1 MAPIIRAV
9 LSNLIGK
16 EDAKDIEIISN
27 DVTIHPDGTWALK
40 YRHPTRLPFPP
51 LQFSK

>member
-9 LSNLIGK
+9 LSNLVGE

-27 DVTIHPDGTWALK
+27 DVTIHPDGTWTLK
-40 YRHPTRLPFPP
+40 YRHPTRFFFLW
-51 LQFSK
+51 LWL